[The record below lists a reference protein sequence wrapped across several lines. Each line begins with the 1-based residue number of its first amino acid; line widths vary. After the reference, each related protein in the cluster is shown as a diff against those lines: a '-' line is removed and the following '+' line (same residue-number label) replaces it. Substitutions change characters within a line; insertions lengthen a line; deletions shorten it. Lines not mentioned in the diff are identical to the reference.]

1 MRCWT
6 GSLQTSTCEQAK
18 WSTVKELK
26 SRTL

>member
-18 WSTVKELK
+18 WSTVKELN
-26 SRTL
+26 SSTL